1 MGFFSGIG
9 KIFKK
14 IVRVAKKVVKG
25 AIGTVK
31 GALKG
36 DPLAMA
42 SLAMM
47 VYGGYQAGQFLFNK
61 AALGITKATAAAG
74 SGAAQSFAGSTAQS
88 LALGTSTQVSPMM
101 TGLANISGSALQ
113 GGVGAVAGAAGTG
126 AAAGTTSFWEAG
138 RVATQ
143 GSGLMPSNVFTQAPS
158 LMSNQL
164 AVMKTTPGGA
174 LRSVPTRFAETATQK
189 GGFKSFFD
197 PKGLATSGAR
207 TAKKMAQGQTAMAY
221 SQREAALEQQK
232 QQQNYY
238 DNYMAMS
245 QQMFERFGGGQT
257 QFSASSTPMY
267 AIRANQ
273 GNPSYVPPNFKPYFQ
288 YAAGTSNFGAATNIL
303 NDAINTS
310 YIRQYA

>member
-61 AALGITKATAAAG
+61 AALGTSTAASPIMTAAAN
-74 SGAAQSFAGSTAQS
+74 
-88 LALGTSTQVSPMM
+88 V
-101 TGLANISGSALQ
+101 SGSALQ
-113 GGVGAVAGAAGTG
+113 GGLGAVAGAAGTG

-197 PKGLATSGAR
+197 PKGLATSGVK

-221 SQREAALEQQK
+221 SQREAALE